1 MKGIIFHMILIY
13 HQNQLFNRH
22 KILKKMLIDNLELV
36 LIKQLIL
43 PRFKKKTKFINL
55 KNP

>member
-1 MKGIIFHMILIY
+1 MKGIISHMILIY

-22 KILKKMLIDNLELV
+22 KILKKILIDNLELV